1 MAAQQNEDVLQK
13 CLKILKVA
21 SARPERFLS
30 VQDELA
36 SEFSCLTK
44 NLYDFHKLEPTE
56 TTTGSPLNQLVIENF
71 DEEQIWQQL
80 ELQNS
85 AVLGFFK
92 KSVSQIVKDKDAT
105 LLHSTD
111 EQGDGPAAHSSDED
125 YNNSDDEEAN
135 LRSDGNLEQSVEIKK
150 KKRANFKETGKHPYS
165 DEDSDVDFNIDE
177 LEQKSK
183 KTKKTLARP
192 IEKSVVDDRF
202 FKLAEMEAYL
212 DDVEK
217 GEIGKN
223 ETEDIDYFEDVISDD
238 DDDPD
243 NDENEDLLFG
253 KQKKPIKSSRDL
265 HYKDYFDPVDQQNGN
280 VEPAVDDDNEEAD
293 GEVSV
298 VDEGVDDD
306 DEEEEEAEAD
316 EDDESDEDDNYM
328 EETKA
333 SKRAKED
340 FKKVTF
346 HLSDDSE
353 GEELGD
359 ILVGKKH
366 DTPEPKSSFEKRQ
379 EKMADKINDLE
390 KDLLNEKSWQ
400 LSGEVTA
407 QKRPENG
414 LLEETLLFDHASR
427 AAPVVTEETTLQLED
442 IIKQRIKDQS
452 WDDVIRKE
460 KPKEDAFEYKKR
472 LTLDHE
478 KSKLSLAE
486 LYEQEYVKL
495 NQKKAE
501 EEENPKHVEIQKLM
515 DSLFL
520 KLDALSNFH
529 FTPKPSIP
537 EVKIVSN
544 LPAITMEEVAPVHVS
559 DAALLAPEEV
569 KEKTKAGALKADA
582 EKTSTDKKRE
592 RRKKKLAKRIK
603 LREKEKHQ
611 KLKEKINAQEGYKKL
626 SKKAAAEKLKTLTK
640 DGKTTLLADAGKDKA
655 LKSSQAF
662 FSQLQDQVK
671 LQIKDAKNAQK
682 KDKKQQ
688 ELSVQKFKL

>member
-1 MAAQQNEDVLQK
+1 MAVQQNENVLQK
-13 CLKILKVA
+13 CLTSLKVA

-30 VQDELA
+30 VQGELA
-36 SEFSCLTK
+36 SEFSRLTK
-44 NLYDFHKLEPTE
+44 NLYDFHKLEPAE
-56 TTTGSPLNQLVIENF
+56 TTTGSPLKELVIVNF

-85 AVLGFFK
+85 AILGFFK
-92 KSVSQIVKDKDAT
+92 KSVNQIVKDKDAT

-125 YNNSDDEEAN
+125 NHDSDDEESD
-135 LRSDGNLEQSVEIKK
+135 LSSDGNLEQSEEIKK
-150 KKRANFKETGKHPYS
+150 KKRANFNETGKQPYS

-183 KTKKTLARP
+183 KTKKTLGRP

-217 GEIGKN
+217 GEIGKT
-223 ETEDIDYFEDVISDD
+223 ETDADHIDYFEDVISDD
-238 DDDPD
+238 DDDDTD
-243 NDENEDLLFG
+243 NDEKEDLLFG
-253 KQKKPIKSSRDL
+253 KRKKPIKSSRDL
-265 HYKDYFDPVDQQNGN
+265 HYKDYFDPVDQENGN
-280 VEPAVDDDNEEAD
+280 VEPDVDDDHEEAD
-293 GEVSV
+293 GEESV
-298 VDEGVDDD
+298 VDEEV
-306 DEEEEEAEAD
+306 DEEEVD

-333 SKRAKED
+333 SKKAKED

-346 HLSDDSE
+346 QLSDDSE

-359 ILVGKKH
+359 ILGGKKH

-379 EKMADKINDLE
+379 EKMAEKINDLE

-400 LSGEVTA
+400 LRGEVTA
-407 QKRPENG
+407 QKRPENS

-452 WDDVIRKE
+452 WDDVVRKE

-495 NQKKAE
+495 NQKKTE

-559 DAALLAPEEV
+559 EAALLAPEEV
-569 KEKTKAGALKADA
+569 KEKNKAGDLKADA

-592 RRKKKLAKRIK
+592 RRKKKLTKRIK

-611 KLKEKINAQEGYKKL
+611 KLKEKIKPQEGYKKL

-640 DGKTTLLADAGKDKA
+640 DGKTKLLADAGKDKA

-682 KDKKQQ
+682 KAKKQQ